1 MRGLGPEL
9 NSLGLGITLDDV
21 NIAAILFA
29 DDLVLVGKSKKDLD
43 VLMHRTRVFFKN
55 HQLKISDTKSK
66 IMTFDSSTGQTI
78 FQHSDD
84 LPPLVLDSVSSFK
97 YLGVVVSSSP
107 YSLFKGYNER
117 VRKKATSYLASVLSM
132 AKTGPD
138 RSEMAYMTWSRIA
151 LPAILYGAEVVP
163 LTQETINTIQTCQNQ
178 VAKFMLQIPQ
188 SSASVSSSIDAGFQ
202 PVWSLIAQKVLIYAH
217 KTMKKPDSN
226 WAKKAFIEQISQGS
240 NSPYTRYL
248 IKWKSSTNCFNL
260 PLACIKPSV
269 KLAAIKSVK
278 ASQQEVCVTSF
289 AMNLP
294 DKTKDWFKPKQWVDD
309 SCKSKV
315 IAQFRAC
322 NARLGNRGPARNGE
336 FYKLCPLC
344 AKSGIAALNN
354 EVRS

>member
-29 DDLVLVGKSKKDLD
+29 DDLVLVGKSKKDFD

-84 LPPLVLDSVSSFK
+84 LPPLILDSVSSFK

-269 KLAAIKSVK
+269 KLAAINSVK

-309 SCKSKV
+309 SCTSKV